1 MEIKP
6 DYMTIRTFWTL
17 FLKILGIWLILSGLT
32 VFPQLISSLVYLG
45 ENRQDN
51 FYAIIFIIA
60 LLLLTVGLYFIVL
73 KLLVFNPNWLI
84 DKLKLDRGFQEEK
97 LDLSITLKTVLTVAT
112 IVIGGLIFIDALP
125 LLCREIFTSIQIKT
139 VFREDPKFSLLIF
152 YIIKA
157 LIGYLLMTNS
167 KTVIKYIVKKTDNIE
182 N

>member
-1 MEIKP
+1 
-6 DYMTIRTFWTL
+6 MTIRTFWTL

-32 VFPQLISSLVYLG
+32 VFPQLISTLALLG
-45 ENRQDN
+45 ENQQDN
-51 FYAIIFIIA
+51 FFATIYIIA
-60 LLLLTVGLYFIVL
+60 LLLLTVGLYFIML
-73 KLLVFNPNWLI
+73 KILVFNSNWLI
-84 DKLKLDRGFQEEK
+84 DKLKLDKGFQDEK
-97 LDLSITLKTVLTVAT
+97 LDLSITQKTVLTVAT

-125 LLCREIFTSIQIKT
+125 WLCREVFTTIQMKT

-167 KTVIKYIVKKTDNIE
+167 KTVINYIVKETDNIE